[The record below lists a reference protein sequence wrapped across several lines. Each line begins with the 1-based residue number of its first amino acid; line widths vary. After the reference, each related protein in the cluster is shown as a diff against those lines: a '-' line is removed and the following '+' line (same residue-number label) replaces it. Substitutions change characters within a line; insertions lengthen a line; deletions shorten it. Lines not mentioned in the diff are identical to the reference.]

1 MNFDKAFETVLGH
14 EGKYSN
20 DSRDPGGE
28 TNWGISKRSYPG
40 LDIKNLTQAD
50 AKAIYKRDYWDKAQC
65 DRLAPGLAF
74 DFFDAAVNSGIG
86 QATRFLQR
94 AVGMADDGHIGPLTL
109 AAIQRVD
116 PEVIQARLNG
126 HRLEFMTRLSTF
138 NTFGKGWSNR
148 IAKNLQQIG
157 N

>member
-1 MNFDKAFETVLGH
+1 MNFDKAFETLLGH

-28 TNWGISKRSYPG
+28 THWGISKRSYPG

-50 AKAIYKRDYWDKAQC
+50 AKAIYKQDYWDKGQC
-65 DRLAPGLAF
+65 DRLPSGLAF

-86 QATRFLQR
+86 QASRFLQR
-94 AVGMADDGHIGPLTL
+94 AVGLVDDGYIGPLTI
-109 AAIQRVD
+109 AAIMRLE
-116 PEVIQARLNG
+116 PEVVQARFNG
-126 HRLEFMTRLSTF
+126 HRLEFMTKLSTF
-138 NTFGKGWSNR
+138 EVFGKGWSRR
-148 IAKNLQQIG
+148 IAQNLQQIG